1 MEQIKYAIL
10 VAAILVAAASLAA
23 IQPQLSIAQT
33 PTDNAT
39 IGGNIGER
47 LGNATGGNMTG
58 GNMTGGNMT
67 GGNMTGGNMT
77 GGNMTGGN
85 QTGGNQSGGFLGEL
99 REGIGNL
106 TGGGQ

>member
-10 VAAILVAAASLAA
+10 VGAILVAAAILAA
-23 IQPQLSIAQT
+23 IQPQLTIAQT
-33 PTDNAT
+33 PTGNAT
-39 IGGNIGER
+39 IGGNLGER
-47 LGNATGGNMTG
+47 IGNA
-58 GNMTGGNMT
+58 T